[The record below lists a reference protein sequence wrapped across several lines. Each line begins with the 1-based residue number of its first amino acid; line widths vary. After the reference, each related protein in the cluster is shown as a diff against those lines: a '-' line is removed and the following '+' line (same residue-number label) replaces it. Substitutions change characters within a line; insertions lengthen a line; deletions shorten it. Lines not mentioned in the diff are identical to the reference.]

1 MDGWNAGVSHHRA
14 RLSIATRAKIGA
26 RFRRRGIQPAAPKP
40 RIMRAKANVTG
51 KCVIVI
57 VTVTVTV
64 RKKWKAPIMPI
75 PPPAHKALDLFTRA
89 R

>member
-1 MDGWNAGVSHHRA
+1 
-14 RLSIATRAKIGA
+14 LSIATRAKIGA

-57 VTVTVTV
+57 VTVTVTAR
-64 RKKWKAPIMPI
+64 RKMESAGSAI